1 MFGAT
6 YHDVLFSPQCLK
18 YLKRS
23 HLDPYDLGLRIGLSC
38 DTLKG
43 AVKRDPDSSS
53 QLALSH
59 FVLTRKWA
67 YPASFF
73 AYAESK
79 KSTAQSQRAMRNFW

>member
-6 YHDVLFSPQCLK
+6 YNDVLFSPQCLK

-43 AVKRDPDSSS
+43 AVKRDPDSSQVS
-53 QLALSH
+53 LKAARL
-59 FVLTRKWA
+59 LLL
-67 YPASFF
+67 
-73 AYAESK
+73 
-79 KSTAQSQRAMRNFW
+79 

>member
-67 YPASFF
+67 YPASFLLMQSRL
-73 AYAESK
+73 EK
-79 KSTAQSQRAMRNFW
+79 RAQSQRAMRNFW